1 MSASPARANV
11 LSVYKNMLKLART
24 LPEPKRASSV
34 VEIRRQFREHKEISA
49 DEIEKLLEKA
59 NSSLGYLKIIA
70 PRSKV
75 GTGQQT
81 GVTRIVFG
89 SQDKVRKAVSNWTG
103 SNMDPDSVKRHYQ
116 GLKRAGFTNNSSA
129 KGIF

>member
-1 MSASPARANV
+1 MASGIRNNV
-11 LSVYKNMLKLART
+11 LGVYKNMLKLAAT
-24 LPEPKRASSV
+24 LPEPRKSSSLL
-34 VEIRRQFREHKEISA
+34 EIRKQFRAHKEISA
-49 DEIEKLLEKA
+49 AEIQQLLEKA
-59 NSSLGYLKIIA
+59 NSSLGYLKIIC

-75 GTGQQT
+75 TTGNQT

-89 SQDKVRKAVSNWTG
+89 STDKGRKAVSNWTG

-116 GLKRAGFTNNSSA
+116 GLKRAGFTDNRSA

>member
-1 MSASPARANV
+1 MADLTSIFGG
-11 LSVYKNMLKLART
+11 VYT

-49 DEIEKLLEKA
+49 DEIENLLEKA

-81 GVTRIVFG
+81 GVTRIVSCCG
-89 SQDKVRKAVSNWTG
+89 ALVLLPAPSSTATSVIVGKPADVGVRNEF
-103 SNMDPDSVKRHYQ
+103 Q
-116 GLKRAGFTNNSSA
+116 
-129 KGIF
+129 